1 MLFDNDCSKNM
12 LISHMFFLQM
22 IFQFINKQLWGLEN
36 VEGPSWKRYFYLLEN
51 LAMVKSYNICM
62 ELDDA
67 NEIFV
72 ELFTIFFN
80 IIK

>member
-1 MLFDNDCSKNM
+1 
-12 LISHMFFLQM
+12 M

-36 VEGPSWKRYFYLLEN
+36 TDGPSWKRYFYLLEN

-62 ELDDA
+62 ELDDSS
-67 NEIFV
+67 EIFV
-72 ELFTIFFN
+72 ELFTIFFS